1 MDTAICRMFDEIDG
15 SFEHPR
21 FVAETSMKF
30 LSPTSYPET
39 ITVGIGVSKLGTSSV
54 IYKVGMFGKSTGRQ
68 LSLGKFV
75 HVYVD
80 KNNHRPTP
88 IPNSHKSVMLG
99 MMMPGWPWAL
109 PNARDA
115 RTLILTNTAKSL
127 HIEDTVHDKK
137 NTSTGN
143 QCLDYYAIVRVH
155 RALVAINAR
164 SSLSQTDTLLSI
176 YIYTVPSQSKT
187 SLSSFLLTEWW
198 QHKAT
203 QQWCDYANNGRP
215 WSLAC
220 SRARCE
226 RIKHI
231 IWQYWKKWRR
241 RWHVLFELLVLQ
253 GYKGRTRS

>member
-1 MDTAICRMFDEIDG
+1 MKRVALSASSTHVYQCHNSHNICCGVCASMLCSHLLLRRGCATASSALPKFNANDWPRVLEVPTRIADNDMQGHVNNTNYYAFMDTAICRMFDEIDG

-99 MMMPGWPWAL
+99 MMMPG
-109 PNARDA
+109 
-115 RTLILTNTAKSL
+115 
-127 HIEDTVHDKK
+127 
-137 NTSTGN
+137 
-143 QCLDYYAIVRVH
+143 
-155 RALVAINAR
+155 
-164 SSLSQTDTLLSI
+164 
-176 YIYTVPSQSKT
+176 
-187 SLSSFLLTEWW
+187 
-198 QHKAT
+198 
-203 QQWCDYANNGRP
+203 
-215 WSLAC
+215 
-220 SRARCE
+220 
-226 RIKHI
+226 
-231 IWQYWKKWRR
+231 
-241 RWHVLFELLVLQ
+241 
-253 GYKGRTRS
+253 